1 MEKFLEKYETIISKV
16 LLVAA
21 MILISFQVLELC
33 CETVKSLKD
42 RISAVGLD
50 YAPEYA
56 RTVVVL
62 FFNVLLSMEILQ
74 TIRVYNTE
82 HIVKTRIILIVCLI
96 AACRKVLL
104 LDAKQGHPE
113 EELTVAALILAL
125 SIGYFLIT
133 RSSAS
138 DEKEEG

>member
-1 MEKFLEKYETIISKV
+1 MEKFLEKFEVVISKV
-16 LLVAA
+16 LLIAA
-21 MILISFQVLELC
+21 MLLIGFQVLELSW
-33 CETVKSLKD
+33 ETLKSLYAH
-42 RISAVGLD
+42 ISSAGLD
-50 YAPEYA
+50 YAPEYS

-82 HIVKTRIILIVCLI
+82 HIIKTRIILIVCLI

-113 EELTVAALILAL
+113 EELTVAA
-125 SIGYFLIT
+125 
-133 RSSAS
+133 
-138 DEKEEG
+138 